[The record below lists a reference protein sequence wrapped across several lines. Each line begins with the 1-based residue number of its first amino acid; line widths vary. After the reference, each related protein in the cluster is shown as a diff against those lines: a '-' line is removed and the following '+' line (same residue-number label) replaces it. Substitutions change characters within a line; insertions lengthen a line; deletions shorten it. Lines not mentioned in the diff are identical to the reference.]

1 MELPPKLWRH
11 FLMRMQADDNLR
23 GMKLV
28 KGVLNAVGNVGRYA
42 HLRLRSHVGG
52 GGVFRHL
59 V

>member
-1 MELPPKLWRH
+1 
-11 FLMRMQADDNLR
+11 MRMQADDNLR
-23 GMKLV
+23 GMKFV